1 MPIEGSQAPSKSRI
15 TAPLAVLPLVLPST
29 VLAVLYAVGAKSWG
43 APGTLSSDLLEAL
56 ILGSPA
62 LVWSGSWLVDW
73 DDDAAFPE
81 PRMIICGVACALAFI
96 IYILVGLA
104 WWLSSIGNAMG

>member
-1 MPIEGSQAPSKSRI
+1 MPIGGSHATTKSPI
-15 TAPLAVLPLVLPST
+15 AKPLAVLPLVLPST
-29 VLAVLYAVGAKSWG
+29 VLALLYAVGATSFG

-56 ILGSPA
+56 VLGAPT
-62 LVWSGSWLVDW
+62 LIWSGSWLVDW
-73 DDDAAFPE
+73 DDDPAHPE
-81 PRMIICGVACALAFI
+81 PRMIVCGVACTLAFI